1 MKNIYESLLKELEDK
16 QKLSLGTIIETKG
29 SSPQVQGASAIF
41 SLDGLVAGTIGGGI
55 LEARAETEAMDA
67 LRAGESRLMPYS
79 LSGEITSEEEAIC
92 GGDVTVLIDANV
104 QDSLNAFQHI
114 RNSLN
119 DRHPG
124 VLATFIR
131 SLEEKQDQATSEK
144 TVTLSRKWIDKS
156 EIFGEGAE
164 QKGSPHYEE
173 IKIAFREGN
182 PRLLKTTE
190 ENAEESQQ
198 ESLLFLEPLFPQS
211 HLVIAGAG
219 HIGKALAHIGSR
231 LDFEVTILDDRAE
244 FANQKNIPE
253 ADHVIVG
260 DIAKILHD
268 VPKTPDTYVVI
279 VTRGHSHD
287 SDALR
292 ACITSGVGYIGM
304 IGSARKLQLMRKK
317 FLDEGWASA
326 EKFDRVFA
334 PIGLEI
340 QSKTVEEIAVS
351 IAAQLV
357 LIRNQIQNQRRT
369 TL

>member
-1 MKNIYESLLKELEDK
+1 MKNIYGSLMKGLKDK
-16 QKLSLGTIIETKG
+16 QTLSLSTIIETKG
-29 SSPQVQGASAIF
+29 SSPQVSGASAIF
-41 SLDGLVAGTIGGGI
+41 SFDGLVAGTIGGGI
-55 LEARAETEAMDA
+55 LEARAETVAIEA
-67 LRAGESRLMPYS
+67 LRAGESRLIPYS
-79 LSGEITSEEEAIC
+79 LSGEITSEEQMIC

-104 QDSLNAFQHI
+104 QDSLNTFEHM

-131 SLEEKQDQATSEK
+131 SSEGMHDLSSAEKQVS
-144 TVTLSRKWIDKS
+144 LSRKWIDKS

-173 IKIAFREGN
+173 IKNTFREGN
-182 PRLLKTTE
+182 PRLLKIS
-190 ENAEESQQ
+190 EESAVESPQ

-231 LDFEVTILDDRAE
+231 LDFEVTVLDDRAE
-244 FANQKNIPE
+244 FANQENVPE
-253 ADHVIVG
+253 ADHTIAG

-292 ACITSGVGYIGM
+292 ACITSGAGYIGM
-304 IGSARKLQLMRKK
+304 IGGARKIQLMRKK

-357 LIRNQIQNQRRT
+357 LIRNQIQNQRRANP
-369 TL
+369 

>member
-1 MKNIYESLLKELEDK
+1 MKNIYESLMKGLKDK
-16 QKLSLGTIIETKG
+16 QTLSLSTIIETKG
-29 SSPQVQGASAIF
+29 SSPQVPGASAIF

-55 LEARAETEAMDA
+55 LEARAETVAIEA
-67 LRAGESRLMPYS
+67 LKAGESLLMPYS
-79 LSGEITSEEEAIC
+79 LSGEIVSEEEAIC

-104 QDSLNAFQHI
+104 QNSLNTFEHM

-164 QKGSPHYEE
+164 QKDSPHYEE
-173 IKIAFREGN
+173 IKHSFREGISK
-182 PRLLKTTE
+182 LLQIQE
-190 ENAEESQQ
+190 EGFKSPHDV
-198 ESLLFLEPLFPQS
+198 LLFLEPQFPQS

-231 LDFEVTILDDRAE
+231 LDFEVTVLDDRAE
-244 FANQKNIPE
+244 FANQENIPE

-260 DIAKILHD
+260 DIAKILRD
-268 VPKTPDTYVVI
+268 VPKTLDTYVVI
-279 VTRGHSHD
+279 ATRGHSHD

-292 ACITSGVGYIGM
+292 VCITSGAGYIGM
-304 IGSARKLQLMRKK
+304 IGSARKTQLMRKK
-317 FLDEGWASA
+317 FLDEGWATP
-326 EKFDRVFA
+326 EQFNRVFA

-357 LIRNQIQNQRRT
+357 LIRNQVQNQRRT
-369 TL
+369 SS